1 MKKVTDLKILW
12 CAQNWKDIIITYDM
26 VIWLHFHTDFVY
38 CSQQGNIIP
47 PSVKPGDEVLLPEYG
62 GTKVVLEDKVYKK
75 ERKNE
80 KLNKYIQKP
89 ILLYH

>member
-1 MKKVTDLKILW
+1 M
-12 CAQNWKDIIITYDM
+12 ITFPHRF
-26 VIWLHFHTDFVY
+26 LY

-80 KLNKYIQKP
+80 KLNKYNVYSETYASLP
-89 ILLYH
+89 LNVT

>member
-1 MKKVTDLKILW
+1 M
-12 CAQNWKDIIITYDM
+12 
-26 VIWLHFHTDFVY
+26 HFHTDFVL

-89 ILLYH
+89 ILLYHLMLSELMAPRLFSYLMLSATRVIFL